1 MMATDWRL
9 PINQILFGLMF
20 TREITDEVVEWNANS
35 AIRYESLDLGPAVYC
50 RAIRE
55 ALASG
60 EHLDGLNQLPQFS
73 QGEIAEFLQA
83 LAARLESQRP
93 WPEPRFRVLD
103 ANPWRSLRHA
113 EKIAELDVPLLDLMP
128 LLRGVFDP
136 AGEGQDGKY
145 VMMLALQTG
154 ETVALLGS
162 YVRGEKVSLL
172 TQGAEDPSVVIEHFV
187 EATGLPSNKIV
198 RV

>member
-1 MMATDWRL
+1 MIAADWRL

-35 AIRYESLDLGPAVYC
+35 AMRYESLDLGPGVYY
-50 RAIRE
+50 RAINE

-60 EHLDGLNQLPQFS
+60 ERLDGLDQVPQFS
-73 QGEIAEFLQA
+73 QGEIVEFLQA
-83 LAARLESQRP
+83 LATRLDSLRP

-103 ANPWRSLRHA
+103 ADPWGPFRRA
-113 EKIAELDVPLLDLMP
+113 EKIADLDVPLLDLSNMF
-128 LLRGVFDP
+128 RSAFRP

-145 VMMLALQTG
+145 VLVLTLQTG

-162 YVRGEKVSLL
+162 YARGAKVSLL
-172 TQGAEDPSVVIEHFV
+172 SQGTDDPDTVIEHFV
-187 EATGLPSNKIV
+187 EATGLPSDKIV